1 MATKCLIEGSKI
13 LCSSQDEQ
21 PHTDLKDTIIMS
33 KHSSLIVSKIHATC
47 KGDIQI
53 TIFFFCFFTET
64 DATRKKEKKYNVHV
78 NLSRCQDPKH
88 D

>member
-53 TIFFFCFFTET
+53 TIIFFVSLQ
-64 DATRKKEKKYNVHV
+64 RLMLQEKKKKNTMYM
-78 NLSRCQDPKH
+78 
-88 D
+88 